1 MQNSTEIPHPQ
12 HPDLDLYPVDRLVDV
27 LVEDQLVAAQAVWA
41 ARAQLAEAVRN
52 AIPRIAAGGRLIYVG
67 AGTSG
72 RLGLLDAVE
81 LYPTFSWPRSRA
93 IALMA
98 GGINALT
105 DVVEGAE
112 DDSQQGE
119 ADLLAVGPVAN
130 DVVLAIAASG
140 CTPYVMGALH
150 AASAS
155 GSLTIGLANN
165 PNAPVLA
172 AAQIG
177 IALVTGPEVISGST
191 RLKAGTAQKI
201 ALNSFSSA
209 LMVGLNKVYGNLMV
223 DLRPVNA
230 KLVHRAISLTMHA
243 TGVSDEIARSTL
255 VSCGYQVKVAI
266 VALKC
271 GIGAEAAKAR
281 LVAAGGNVRQALEGK
296 TKPKPA

>member
-1 MQNSTEIPHPQ
+1 MQGSTEIPHPQ
-12 HPDLDLYPVDRLVDV
+12 HTDLDLYPIDRLVEV
-27 LVEDQLVAAQAVWA
+27 LVEDQLNAAQAVWA
-41 ARAQLAEAVRN
+41 VRDQLTEAVRE

-72 RLGLLDAVE
+72 RLGMLDAVE

-93 IALMA
+93 IALIA
-98 GGINALT
+98 GGPGALT
-105 DVVEGAE
+105 NAVEGAE
-112 DDSQQGE
+112 DDGQQGE
-119 ADLLAVGPVAN
+119 ADLLAVRPLIN

-140 CTPYVMGALH
+140 STPYVLGALR
-150 AASAS
+150 AARAI

-165 PNAPVLA
+165 PNAPVLI

-177 IALVTGPEVISGST
+177 IALVTGPEIISGST

-230 KLVHRAISLTMHA
+230 KLMHRAISMTMHA
-243 TGVSDEIARSTL
+243 TGVSEDIARSAL
-255 VSCGYQVKVAI
+255 VTSGYQVKVAI
-266 VALKC
+266 VVLKC
-271 GIGAEAAKAR
+271 GVDAEAARAR
-281 LVAAGGNVRQALEGK
+281 LAATGGNVRQALDR
-296 TKPKPA
+296 

>member
-1 MQNSTEIPHPQ
+1 MQGSTEIPHPQ
-12 HPDLDLYPVDRLVDV
+12 HTDLDLYPIDRLVEV
-27 LVEDQLVAAQAVWA
+27 LVEDQLNAAQAVWA
-41 ARAQLAEAVRN
+41 VRDQLTEAVRE

-72 RLGLLDAVE
+72 RLGMLDAVE

-93 IALMA
+93 IALIA
-98 GGINALT
+98 GGPGALT
-105 DVVEGAE
+105 NAVEGAE
-112 DDSQQGE
+112 DDGQQGE
-119 ADLLAVGPVAN
+119 ADLLAVRPLIN

-140 CTPYVMGALH
+140 STPYVLGALR
-150 AASAS
+150 AARAI

-165 PNAPVLA
+165 PNAPVLI

-177 IALVTGPEVISGST
+177 IALVTGPEIISGST

-230 KLVHRAISLTMHA
+230 KLMHRAISMTMHA
-243 TGVSDEIARSTL
+243 TGVSEDIARSAL
-255 VSCGYQVKVAI
+255 VTSGYQVKVAI
-266 VALKC
+266 VVLKC
-271 GIGAEAAKAR
+271 GVGAEAARAR
-281 LVAAGGNVRQALEGK
+281 LAATGGNVRQALDR
-296 TKPKPA
+296 

>member
-1 MQNSTEIPHPQ
+1 
-12 HPDLDLYPVDRLVDV
+12 
-27 LVEDQLVAAQAVWA
+27 
-41 ARAQLAEAVRN
+41 
-52 AIPRIAAGGRLIYVG
+52 
-67 AGTSG
+67 
-72 RLGLLDAVE
+72 
-81 LYPTFSWPRSRA
+81 
-93 IALMA
+93 
-98 GGINALT
+98 
-105 DVVEGAE
+105 
-112 DDSQQGE
+112 
-119 ADLLAVGPVAN
+119 
-130 DVVLAIAASG
+130 
-140 CTPYVMGALH
+140 
-150 AASAS
+150 
-155 GSLTIGLANN
+155 
-165 PNAPVLA
+165 VLA